1 MDNAEYDYYLSYYT
15 EQSGGGLQHYQGR
28 RYVPAGQ
35 DGGGLGDLF
44 KAALPAIKG
53 FAKKAGKRVLSAGAT
68 VLRDAI
74 AGRNVGESAK
84 NAFKNAGVHLLDDS
98 LSMAGLND
106 GSHDQHDP
114 PPRKRAKSSKKPS
127 KKGKKKMNIF
137 G

>member
-1 MDNAEYDYYLSYYT
+1 MDDAEYDYYLSYYT
-15 EQSGGGLQHYQGR
+15 EQSGGGLQHYKGR

-74 AGRNVGESAK
+74 AGRNIGESAK
-84 NAFKNAGVHLLDDS
+84 NAFKNAGAHLLDDS
-98 LSMAGLND
+98 LGMVGLND
-106 GSHDQHDP
+106 GSHDP
-114 PPRKRAKSSKKPS
+114 PPRKRAKTSKKPS
-127 KKGKKKMNIF
+127 KKGKKRRNIF